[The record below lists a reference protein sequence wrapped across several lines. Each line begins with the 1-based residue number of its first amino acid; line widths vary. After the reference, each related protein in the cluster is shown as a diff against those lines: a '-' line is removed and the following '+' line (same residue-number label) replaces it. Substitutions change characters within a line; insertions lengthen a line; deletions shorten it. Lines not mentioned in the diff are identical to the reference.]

1 VRFALVAACV
11 PLLAWVAA
19 LWTGLEPAQ
28 WASLSPSLVRAFLSD
43 ALLFTAAGAIVLAPI
58 LGVAVVPDAPSPR
71 FIAALTVPV
80 LAFVASSASLAWLG
94 SGGDIGF
101 VATSH
106 VSIASV
112 TLALAGVG
120 ALCGATFRDPLD
132 ASACSLTVALTAALG
147 VLAAGA
153 WIADIPRGVTDA
165 AMLGSPLVAMA
176 SAAHIDLVRMDLLY
190 QISPLARLGF
200 AYPEWPA
207 VSALYLG
214 AAGTCLA
221 ATVWIAAGR
230 RVTLPADRTLRIS
243 HAS

>member
-1 VRFALVAACV
+1 VRLASVAACV

-19 LWTGLEPAQ
+19 LSTGLESAQ

-43 ALLFTAAGAIVLAPI
+43 ALLFTAVGAIVLAPI
-58 LGVAVVPDAPSPR
+58 LGVVVVPDAPSPR
-71 FIAALTVPV
+71 FIAALTLPV
-80 LAFVASSASLAWLG
+80 AAFVASSALLAWLG
-94 SGGDIGF
+94 SGDIGF

-106 VSIASV
+106 ISIASV

-120 ALCGATFRDPLD
+120 ALCGATFGDPLD
-132 ASACSLTVALTAALG
+132 ASGCGLTIALTAAGG
-147 VLAAGA
+147 VLAAGG

-214 AAGTCLA
+214 AAGSCLA
-221 ATVWIAAGR
+221 ASVWIAAGR
-230 RVTLPADRTLRIS
+230 RLTLPADRTLRIS